1 LGHQNDKVLIA
12 VMMLDS
18 EFKNNNID
26 QLDKINLPQLATL
39 NLLPLAAHYAPL
51 NLVINLVIS
60 LLLIIGAATL
70 YAQPWI
76 NLPPAMLQL
85 IPYALILVA
94 VVSIILIPLNY
105 MGDKHKLYALREL
118 DLHFSSGLI
127 FKKLLSQPIS
137 RIQHVELK
145 RGPLERYKNLASL
158 QVFSAGGAQ
167 HTFEIPGLDL
177 ETAQQ
182 IHQFVLQHKDL
193 AQHG

>member
-12 VMMLDS
+12 VMILDS
-18 EFKNNNID
+18 EFENNNID
-26 QLDKINLPQLATL
+26 PLNKVNLPQLETL
-39 NLLPLAAHYAPL
+39 KLLPLALQYAPL
-51 NLVINLVIS
+51 NLLINLVIS
-60 LLLIIGAATL
+60 LFIVIIGGVL
-70 YAQPWI
+70 FAQPWI
-76 NLPPAMLQL
+76 ILPPAMLQF
-85 IPYALILVA
+85 IPFALIFVA
-94 VVSIILIPLNY
+94 VVSIIGIPLNY
-105 MGDKHKLYALREL
+105 MGDKHKLYAMREL

-127 FKKLLSQPIS
+127 FKKLVSQPIS

-145 RGPLERYKNLASL
+145 RGPLERYNNLATL

-193 AQHG
+193 AQNG